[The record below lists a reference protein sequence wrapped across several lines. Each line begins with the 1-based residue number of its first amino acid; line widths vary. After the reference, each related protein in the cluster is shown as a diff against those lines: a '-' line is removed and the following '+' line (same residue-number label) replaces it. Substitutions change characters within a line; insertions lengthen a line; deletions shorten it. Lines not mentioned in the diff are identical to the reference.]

1 VRRRQTS
8 VKGSATG
15 APKVST
21 PKEAVLVRFEV
32 DWEPLPESLTDSL
45 ALLHGRVSDLGWRLW
60 DQALA
65 PVGLRAHHA
74 AILIVLGAEGP
85 MVQSHLADKLMV
97 DKAVM
102 VRLLNELE
110 TMGMVERRPHPSDGR
125 AFEIHLQ
132 DEGRRRLCD
141 VERVGREMA
150 ARFYAPLAPEEQ
162 RTLQQ
167 LLVRLA
173 TSNAPRGEEPGA
185 KSREKMAARV
195 QQWQATAP
203 PS

>member
-1 VRRRQTS
+1 
-8 VKGSATG
+8 
-15 APKVST
+15 
-21 PKEAVLVRFEV
+21 
-32 DWEPLPESLTDSL
+32 
-45 ALLHGRVSDLGWRLW
+45 LHGRVSDLGWRLW

-65 PVGLRAHHA
+65 AIGLRAHHA

-85 MVQSHLADKLMV
+85 MVQARLSDKLMV

-110 TMGMVERRPHPSDGR
+110 TMGLVERRPHPSDGR

-132 DEGRRRLCD
+132 DDGKRRLQG

-150 ARFYAPLAPEEQ
+150 ARFYAPLSPEEQ
-162 RTLQQ
+162 QTLRR

-173 TSNAPRGEEPGA
+173 TSNAPSGEEVGA
-185 KSREKMAARV
+185 RRPESG
-195 QQWQATAP
+195 
-203 PS
+203 